1 MKIASEKMNP
11 IPHFKYYIYLKF
23 YETYEIFLGFMLS
36 IVYQIA
42 LRAIFLNYQRKCEKN

>member
-23 YETYEIFLGFMLS
+23 YETYEIFLAALC
-36 IVYQIA
+36 YQLFIR
-42 LRAIFLNYQRKCEKN
+42 LLFERYF